1 MKLFRILLAV
11 AICSAISTSYGKSRE
26 RGGHRANS
34 FDWVNLVSDINGVA
48 LHTDENL
55 VNPWGLAIAP
65 NGAIWVANNG
75 SGTATVYDSKGRPL
89 PSQANPL
96 VVTIPTAPTNTE
108 GGNPTGQ
115 VFNPTPDFVVSKGG
129 ASGKAIFIFASEDGT
144 ISGWNPNVDFTNAIL
159 AADRS
164 ATGAI
169 YKGLAIGVVSGN
181 SFLFATNFHAGTVD
195 IFDKN
200 FALVSKPGAFQDA
213 TLPAGFAPFG
223 IQNVQNRLY
232 VTYAQQDADAEDD
245 VPGPGAGYVN
255 VFDLQGNFIRRFASQ
270 GTLNAP
276 WGVARSEEKFGKFR
290 NALFV
295 GNFGDGRIN
304 VFDLTSGAPLGQ
316 LENADDEPLAFDG
329 LWGLAFSGR
338 SLFFT
343 AGIADEEHGIFGVI
357 KSSKHDDERGG
368 RGDDDDDDQGDDN
381 NDQGG
386 RGHHGGH
393 GGDND
398 DQGDDED

>member
-1 MKLFRILLAV
+1 MTIAMKTIRILLAV
-11 AICSAISTSYGKSRE
+11 CVCSIAATSLGKPHDHDR

-48 LHTDENL
+48 RNTDENL

-65 NGAIWVANNG
+65 NGAIWVANAD
-75 SGTATVYDSKGRPL
+75 SGVATVYDSQGDPL
-89 PSQANPL
+89 PNETNPL

-115 VFNPTPDFVVSKGG
+115 VFNSTLDFVVSKEGR
-129 ASGKAIFIFASEDGT
+129 SGRAIFIFAAEDGT
-144 ISGWNPNVDFTNAIL
+144 ISGWNPMVDPTNAVL

-169 YKGLAIGVVSGN
+169 YKGLALGVIGGN

-200 FALVSKPGAFQDA
+200 FAFVAKPGAFQDPS
-213 TLPAGFAPFG
+213 LPAGFAPFG
-223 IQNVQNRLY
+223 IQNIQNRLY
-232 VTYAQQDADAEDD
+232 VTYAMQDADAEDD
-245 VPGPGAGYVN
+245 VPGPGAGFVN
-255 VFDLQGNFIRRFASQ
+255 VFDLQGNFLRRFASQ

-276 WGVARSEEKFGKFR
+276 WGLASTQEKFGKFE

-304 VFDLTSGAPLGQ
+304 VFNLKTGALLGQ
-316 LENADDEPLAFDG
+316 LEDSDDRPLAFDG
-329 LWGLAFSGR
+329 LWALAFSGR

-343 AGIADEEHGIFGVI
+343 AGIADEEHGLFGVI
-357 KSSKHDDERGG
+357 SRSKHDDDRSND
-368 RGDDDDDDQGDDN
+368 RDDDDD
-381 NDQGG
+381 
-386 RGHHGGH
+386 RGGGH
-393 GGDND
+393 RGGENGDQED
-398 DQGDDED
+398 D